1 MRLIGFLFLAMLVLL
16 WLTGCSGGGSSG
28 TPLSQLVESEASLL
42 SEGQVLLE
50 EAVTAFQDLIPQEL
64 IGQATGSPRPLT
76 IVGDEPDNTVLI
88 GGPWRPPFPWPLPP
102 VNKPLFVVIKK
113 PSCPG
118 GCRPAAHLAFLRQEP
133 EGTYS
138 LEWYGAR
145 GTASVKVPAQMKQL
159 GNLEEPINQQKIKV
173 KFSIDRE
180 GDTWVVDI
188 IIVLVANGANRGIH
202 IVAPLPPETLSGR
215 PLSQTTTF
223 SESYRERFKTICCG
237 IPKPKPPLWPNI
249 WLSREDVSAVAVSYD
264 DAQLNSATV
273 EELVGKDLGFI
284 YIRKKPWLGPTTD
297 CGPNGVWCPPEQL
310 PFYNMRLIRSG
321 QEFRLELRRLGNP
334 SSDVVAALPVQVRLA
349 EEPGSVG
356 IVDDLNEPDHPS
368 LRLKLPRIS
377 IVILIKIGRQ

>member
-1 MRLIGFLFLAMLVLL
+1 MRLIGFLFLAMLALL
-16 WLTGCSGGGSSG
+16 WLTGCSGGGSAG

-64 IGQATGSPRPLT
+64 IGQATGSPRLLT

-118 GCRPAAHLAFLRQEP
+118 GCRPAAHLAFLRQEA

-145 GTASVKVPAQMKQL
+145 GTASVKVPARMEQL
-159 GNLEEPINQQKIKV
+159 GNLEEPINRQMIEV
-173 KFSIDRE
+173 KFSYNRK
-180 GDTWVVDI
+180 GDEWEVDI
-188 IIVLVANGANRGIH
+188 IIVLGANQGIH

-284 YIRKKPWLGPTTD
+284 FIRKKPWPGPTTD

-334 SSDVVAALPVQVRLA
+334 PSDVVAALPVQVRLA

-377 IVILIKIGRQ
+377 IVIIIKIGRQ